1 LLAHSQSY
9 EKLAIVPAA
18 EELSQFVEAELPSF
32 ETLNEPDDATGEV
45 EEPNEF
51 FRRFAL
57 AV

>member
-1 LLAHSQSY
+1 LLAHNQSY
-9 EKLAIVPAA
+9 EKLAVAPAT
-18 EELSQFVEAELPSF
+18 EELSHFMEAELPSF